1 MIKHFLTFVI
11 MNQRLYLIVISRTY
25 IIKHIQLVLSLVTFS
40 RSRFLMSQPR
50 PATIVTLARSCP
62 HPHPVQ
68 CYTSDWEPDHNLII
82 CLKWFWISLYWI
94 CTSNGEFGCLA
105 FQHTHTN
112 TCQGQSTIISIQSS
126 VLHGRLIFS
135 PTWTVNLLVLHG
147 RLIFSPIWTW
157 KAILHHSQCH
167 WKF

>member
-1 MIKHFLTFVI
+1 MTYINKSMIKHFLTYVI
-11 MNQRLYLIVISRTY
+11 MNQRLYHIVTSRTY
-25 IIKHIQLVLSLVTFS
+25 IMKHIQLVLSLVTFS

-50 PATIVTLARSCP
+50 PASRVTIVTLARSCP

-68 CYTSDWEPDHNLII
+68 CYTSDWEPDHNLIT

-94 CTSNGEFGCLA
+94 GTSNGEFGCLT

-112 TCQGQSTIISIQSS
+112 SCQGQSTIISIQS
-126 VLHGRLIFS
+126 F
-135 PTWTVNLLVLHG
+135 VLHG
-147 RLIFSPIWTW
+147 RLIFSPIWTR